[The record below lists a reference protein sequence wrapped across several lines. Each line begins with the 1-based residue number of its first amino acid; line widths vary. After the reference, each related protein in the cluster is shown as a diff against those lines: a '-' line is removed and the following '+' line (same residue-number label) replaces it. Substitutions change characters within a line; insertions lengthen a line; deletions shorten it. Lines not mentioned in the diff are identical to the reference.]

1 MLGVG
6 WTEMLVIGVVALIVI
21 GPKDLPAMMRRVGQ
35 FAGTIRRMGQEFQRE
50 LNKTTGLNEI
60 ANLRQSVTQPLKATA
75 DAIRK
80 EFNTTTATG
89 EVKPSGAIKPADP
102 KVESVVDEI
111 KAAAGIATP
120 AAAAPVMTPI
130 AQPADTP
137 KAPVKAARP
146 ARIKAPA
153 ESKVAT
159 ADIAPAKKAAPKAK
173 KPIDSPAPVEAIA
186 PAQATPAKRAAVKAA
201 KPVTKAEGVV
211 AKPAVKAV
219 SAKPTAAK
227 STAAKPAAAKPA
239 TAEKPA
245 APKKAATTKKSA
257 AAAKKP

>member
-21 GPKDLPAMMRRVGQ
+21 GPKELPALMHRIGK
-35 FAGTIRRMGQEFQRE
+35 FAGTIRRMGSDFQRE

-60 ANLRQSVTQPLKATA
+60 TNLRNSVTQPLKATA

-80 EFNTTTATG
+80 EFNTTTASG
-89 EVKPSGAIKPADP
+89 AVQPSGAIKPADP

-111 KAAAGIATP
+111 KAAAGMTAP
-120 AAAAPVMTPI
+120 AVAAPVMTPI
-130 AQPADTP
+130 AKPAETA

-146 ARIKAPA
+146 AKIKAPT

-159 ADIAPAKKAAPKAK
+159 ADIAPAKKAAPKAT

-186 PAQATPAKRAAVKAA
+186 PAKTAPAKKAAVKAA
-201 KPVTKAEGVV
+201 APVAKAQSVAAKPVVKPAVAKPSV
-211 AKPAVKAV
+211 AKPATAKTA
-219 SAKPTAAK
+219 ADKPT
-227 STAAKPAAAKPA
+227 AKPAAAK
-239 TAEKPA
+239 KP
-245 APKKAATTKKSA
+245 A

>member
-21 GPKDLPAMMRRVGQ
+21 GPKELPALMRRVGQ
-35 FAGTIRRMGQEFQRE
+35 FAGTIRRMGADFQRE

-60 ANLRQSVTQPLKATA
+60 TNLRQSVTQPLKATA

-80 EFNTTTATG
+80 EFNTTTASG

-120 AAAAPVMTPI
+120 AVAAPVMTPI
-130 AQPADTP
+130 AQPAEAP

-146 ARIKAPA
+146 AKLKAPT

-159 ADIAPAKKAAPKAK
+159 ADIAPARKAVAKAK

-186 PAQATPAKRAAVKAA
+186 PAKAAPAASVARKAARSSAKVETAAA
-201 KPVTKAEGVV
+201 KPASKA
-211 AKPAVKAV
+211 
-219 SAKPTAAK
+219 AAPK
-227 STAAKPAAAKPA
+227 STKAAKPAAKR
-239 TAEKPA
+239 PA
-245 APKKAATTKKSA
+245 AAKKPA